1 MRITFPLFL
10 FVCAAAGVTAAAD
23 DIPVIPPV
31 TYPADMSLEDATFA
45 VENAIVGAGLVID
58 GTSHVG
64 EMLARTKEDV
74 GGTKDI
80 FTDAVTY
87 TFCSAQISRQVM
99 EADPTNVQ
107 FCPYAIFV
115 YALTETPDQVI
126 VGHQAYGG
134 SMAPVNDLLSG
145 IVKDALML
153 D

>member
-1 MRITFPLFL
+1 MRITFPLF
-10 FVCAAAGVTAAAD
+10 FVCTFAAVTAQAD

-31 TYPADMSLEDATFA
+31 TYTADMSIEDANFA

-64 EMLARTKEDV
+64 DMLARTKEDV

-87 TFCSAQISRQVM
+87 TFCSAQVSRQVM
-99 EADPTNVQ
+99 EADPSNVR

-115 YALTETPDQVI
+115 YELADKPGEVI

-134 SMAPVNDLLSG
+134 SMAPLNDLLSG
-145 IVKDALML
+145 INKDALML